1 MAEELTPMQRQ
12 YLALKREI
20 PPGAILMF
28 RLGDFYEMFG
38 EDAVVASPILGA
50 TLTHRG
56 SQPMCGVPYHA
67 LNSYLAKLIR
77 AGKTAALCDQVEDP
91 KTAKGLV
98 RREITRIVTPGT
110 VTEDGLLDETVNNY
124 VAAAHGLGLALLDLA
139 TGEFTV
145 ESFATQ
151 EKFDEAMERYR
162 PAETLAETEEN
173 RWTFALDAATD
184 VLTRHFKVLSLDGF
198 GLEGKGDLISAA
210 GALLYYVGT
219 TLRHS
224 IAHVRKLAIRQSDDA
239 LVLDAGT
246 LRHLQLVPGGD
257 VPKAASLLGVLDVTK
272 TPMGAR
278 TLRNWT
284 VRPLAR
290 SADVNARLDRVQAFV
305 DDRGTLAALRRLLTG
320 VRDLERLVQKVDS
333 MRANPRDLRALA
345 DSLRPIPEIV
355 DVLRAVT
362 RQDAASP
369 CGEALG
375 AVTRQDAASPGYAFA
390 LEPQPEVVSLI
401 DRAIVEEPPALL
413 ADGGFIAAGY
423 DRELDELR
431 EISHEGHKWLAEFQA
446 REQARTGISKLKV
459 KHVSTFG
466 FVIEIPKG
474 SVSQA
479 PEDYIRRQTL
489 TTGERYTTPE
499 LKEYESKVL
508 GAQEKSIAIEQRLFR
523 EMLAT
528 IAAKT
533 VEIQDTAL
541 AIGDLDATL
550 ALADRALAAG
560 YVRPVVDDSDVLEIA
575 DGRHPIIEQL
585 PDAEPFVPNSAF
597 LNTTTDQIM
606 LITGP
611 NMAGKSTYIRQ
622 VATIAVM
629 AQMGSFV
636 PASSM
641 RIGVLDRVFTRIGAG
656 DDLARGR
663 STFLVEMQ
671 ETANILN
678 NATPKS
684 LIVLDEIGRGTST
697 FDGISIAWSVAEY
710 LHGNAR
716 SKAKTLFATHYHEL
730 TDLADTFKGVKN
742 YTVKVKEEGSRVV
755 FLRRIAP
762 GVAEKSFGIHVGA
775 MAGLPPEV
783 VARASQILKNLEA
796 NEIDVNAKEKVVRR
810 PRKRLSD
817 FPGQM
822 TFFSL
827 FAALSLVFQ
836 CGAATTI
843 HRSFRNRDTGYANGA
858 TPGFSA
864 PTANSPKSRPSS
876 VPKAVKGKAPNKLEG
891 RLGQVVDGGLV
902 SIVDGSGK
910 THAVSL
916 RHIDAPAAD
925 QPFGPEAAKF
935 LGDLLRGKEI
945 EVLWTKKDAAGAISG
960 DVYYRHEKFGMV
972 DANMT
977 MVKNGAA
984 WQAYRDTDKTY
995 SAAEKEA
1002 RAAKRG
1008 LWAAPKPVRPSEWR
1022 KRKK

>member
-369 CGEALG
+369 G
-375 AVTRQDAASPGYAFA
+375 RAFA

-446 REQARTGISKLKV
+446 REQARTGISKMKV

-560 YVRPVVDDSDVLEIA
+560 YVRPVVDDSDVLEIT

-796 NEIDVNAKEKVVRR
+796 NEIDVNAKEKAVRR

-817 FPGQM
+817 LPGQM

-843 HRSFRNRDTGYANGA
+843 HRSFRNRDTGYVNGA

>member
-110 VTEDGLLDETVNNY
+110 VTEDGLLDESVNNY
-124 VAAAHGLGLALLDLA
+124 VAATHGLGLALLDLA

-151 EKFDEAMERYR
+151 AKFDEAMERYR

-369 CGEALG
+369 GH
-375 AVTRQDAASPGYAFA
+375 AFA

-560 YVRPVVDDSDVLEIA
+560 YVRPVVDDSDVLEIK

-730 TDLADTFKGVKN
+730 TDLADTFKDVKN

-843 HRSFRNRDTGYANGA
+843 HRSFRNRDTGYVNGA

-945 EVLWTKKDAAGAISG
+945 EVLWTKRDAAGAISG

-984 WQAYRDTDKTY
+984 WQAYRDADKTY